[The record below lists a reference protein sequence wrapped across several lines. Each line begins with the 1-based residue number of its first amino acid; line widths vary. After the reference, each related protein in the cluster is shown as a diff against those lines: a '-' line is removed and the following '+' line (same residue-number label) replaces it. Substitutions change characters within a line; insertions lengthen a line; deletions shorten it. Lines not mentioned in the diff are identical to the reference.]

1 MEYQNRMPEDA
12 GFKKKKTER
21 VEEEIKDN
29 YDDRMEGGE
38 LERQEMDKIRK
49 STKEK
54 PQENDMYEQFKA
66 ELQQKQSIVYKKF
79 DKQ

>member
-29 YDDRMEGGE
+29 YEDRMEGGE

-49 STKEK
+49 SIKEK